1 MSNSKGASSCWC
13 FTGETVYT
21 RQNQRCQS
29 LPWNLISVFT
39 MEQCGILS
47 LLSQRSRGGGMRPGD
62 IPHYPGWKVS
72 FYWNI
77 RVYRKFCLK
86 IEPHYFTWHFKCFVS
101 FLKHK
106 MQKLHKLKPSLHLDM
121 WALVMTSS
129 FLFPNCHSENHTLD
143 FKTMQVLCACLGQSV
158 AK

>member
-1 MSNSKGASSCWC
+1 MLVFHGWNSLYKTKIRDVKAFLETLSPSSQW
-13 FTGETVYT
+13 
-21 RQNQRCQS
+21 S
-29 LPWNLISVFT
+29 SVEFYLCYHKEAEGVEWGQAT
-39 MEQCGILS
+39 FPTTQAE
-47 LLSQRSRGGGMRPGD
+47 
-62 IPHYPGWKVS
+62 KVS

-129 FLFPNCHSENHTLD
+129 FLFPNCHSENHTLG